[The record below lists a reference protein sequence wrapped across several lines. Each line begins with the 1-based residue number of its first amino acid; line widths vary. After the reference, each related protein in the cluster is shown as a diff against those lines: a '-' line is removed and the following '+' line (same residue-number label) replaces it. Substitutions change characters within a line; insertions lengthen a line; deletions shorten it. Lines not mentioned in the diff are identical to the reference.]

1 MIYQHNEKIETPQN
15 AEVSVATQH
24 ANNNQQ
30 EVAQPMSKR
39 AHFSTQIRAYFYKKC
54 GKGKNG
60 KGNRGGQNPAESRLF
75 NNAINSNNNQQDVAK
90 PIIKR
95 AAQRKDKQDGQEKVA
110 QNNSSTAQAPGTA
123 MPAGVS
129 GVATTCSEY
138 QSSTDRQGESG
149 TPETT
154 PDTPQM
160 IHGEMP
166 NELTELRNKEQKKI
180 IEEQKQIIR
189 SKDLALSA
197 MQRRFDNM
205 QRMNER
211 DREELN
217 KIFTKHLIN

>member
-1 MIYQHNEKIETPQN
+1 
-15 AEVSVATQH
+15 
-24 ANNNQQ
+24 
-30 EVAQPMSKR
+30 
-39 AHFSTQIRAYFYKKC
+39 
-54 GKGKNG
+54 
-60 KGNRGGQNPAESRLF
+60 
-75 NNAINSNNNQQDVAK
+75 
-90 PIIKR
+90 
-95 AAQRKDKQDGQEKVA
+95 
-110 QNNSSTAQAPGTA
+110 
-123 MPAGVS
+123 
-129 GVATTCSEY
+129 
-138 QSSTDRQGESG
+138 
-149 TPETT
+149 
-154 PDTPQM
+154 M